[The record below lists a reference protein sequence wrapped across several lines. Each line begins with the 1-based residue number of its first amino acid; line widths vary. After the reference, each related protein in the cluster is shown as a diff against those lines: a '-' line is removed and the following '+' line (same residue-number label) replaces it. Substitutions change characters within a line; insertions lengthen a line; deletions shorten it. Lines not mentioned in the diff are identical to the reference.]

1 MKVNEEINMK
11 NKTINKFKI
20 IIFSILAF
28 AFTNSNAVELV
39 IGEERIEPGIVLI
52 FEGAV
57 RDHIKPS
64 AQHLAERKTDVHIEA
79 RANWDIDNIPEGT
92 PPEGFVAYMN
102 ISAEIINQH
111 SGETLFVTLLPHVNL
126 IDNLHYARNIALP
139 GNADDLYIVKFNINP
154 PDKFSLATHADWR
167 RDVGNKLFQPKRF
180 RFENVSFEEIVNAPP
195 RQ

>member
-1 MKVNEEINMK
+1 MNNLIQRLLNLLILGV
-11 NKTINKFKI
+11 F
-20 IIFSILAF
+20 IFSF
-28 AFTNSNAVELV
+28 STVSAVELV
-39 IGEERIEPGIVLI
+39 IGEERVEPGVILI

-57 RDHIKPS
+57 RDHIRPN

-79 RANWDIDNIPEGT
+79 RANWDTENIPDGT

-111 SGETLFVTLLPHVNL
+111 SGETIFVTLLPHVNL

-139 GNADDLYIVKFNINP
+139 GHPDDLYIVKFSVNP

-167 RDVGNKLFQPKRF
+167 KEVGNRLFQPQRY
-180 RFENVSFEEIVNAPP
+180 RYENVNFEEIVNAPP